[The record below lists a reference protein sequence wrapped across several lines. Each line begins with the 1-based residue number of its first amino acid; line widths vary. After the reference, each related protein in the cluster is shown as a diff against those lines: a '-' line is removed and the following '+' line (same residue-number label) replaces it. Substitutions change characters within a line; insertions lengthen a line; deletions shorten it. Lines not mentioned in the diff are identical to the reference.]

1 MAILM
6 KYIVETISV
15 HRCVHIV
22 EAESEEVALKIAET
36 ADDNWQ
42 EFLGVLKIDIN
53 EFTEEQIAH
62 FRKKQFF
69 WDGVSYLDSN
79 GVIQYK
85 RPEVKF

>member
-1 MAILM
+1 M
-6 KYIVETISV
+6 KYSVETLSV
-15 HRCVHIV
+15 HRCVHVV
-22 EAESEEVALKIAET
+22 EADSEEVALKIAET

-62 FRKKQFF
+62 FRKKEYF
-69 WDGVSYLDSN
+69 WNGISYLGAN
-79 GVIQYK
+79 GEIEYK

>member
-1 MAILM
+1 M
-6 KYIVETISV
+6 KYIVETIQLHRMV
-15 HRCVHIV
+15 HVV
-22 EAESEEVALKIAET
+22 EADNEEGALAIAKV

-42 EFLGVLKIDIN
+42 EYLGELKIDCN

-62 FRKKQFF
+62 FRKKEFF

-79 GVIQYK
+79 GAVEYK